1 MRAFPKME
9 LVRQDLAR
17 ANRDLVAIGTS
28 AGGVE
33 ALLSLVRHLPADL
46 PAALLVT
53 IHLSSQHRSALD
65 EILSRAGP
73 FKASFA
79 AAGDVVRKGRIYIA
93 PPGRHLL
100 VEGERLAL
108 GRGPRENN
116 ARPAID
122 PMLRSAALC
131 CGSRTIGVILTG
143 ALGDGA
149 SGLRAVSQAGG
160 ITVVQ
165 DPRDAAFPE
174 MPRTALERLAP
185 DHVAHLA
192 DLPRLLQELVRQ
204 PAGEPAPV
212 PDRIKLEVDIART
225 GHSGM
230 REMDGIGRR
239 STLTCPDCNGVMWE
253 IDEGGIVRYRCHQ
266 GHAYTGEVMALALD
280 ESLRHALGSAV
291 RALEERIAL
300 LQRLRDQEKGY
311 PGQMVANNWA
321 DKANDLEREA
331 QLIRDSMRRIDEI
344 AEQREDMLARSTG

>member
-1 MRAFPKME
+1 ME
-9 LVRQDLAR
+9 LVRQNLAM
-17 ANRDLVAIGTS
+17 ANRDIVAIGTS

-33 ALLSLVRHLPADL
+33 ALLFLVRHLPVDL
-46 PAALLVT
+46 PASILVT

-73 FKASFA
+73 LKATFA
-79 AAGDVVRKGRIYIA
+79 AEGDVLRKGQIYIA
-93 PPGRHLL
+93 PPSRHLL

-116 ARPAID
+116 ARPAVD
-122 PMLRSAALC
+122 PMMRSTALC

-149 SGLRAVSQAGG
+149 SGLWAVSQAGG
-160 ITVVQ
+160 MTVVQ
-165 DPRDAAFPE
+165 DPRDAAFPG
-174 MPRTALERLAP
+174 MPRSALERLAP
-185 DHVAHLA
+185 DHVTHLA
-192 DLPRLLQELVRQ
+192 DMPRLLQDLVRQ
-204 PAGEPAPV
+204 PAGEPTPV

-253 IDEGGIVRYRCHQ
+253 IDEGEIVRYRCHQ
-266 GHAYTGEVMALALD
+266 GHAYTGEVMAVALD
-280 ESLRHALGSAV
+280 ESLRHALGSGL

-300 LQRLRDQEKGY
+300 LKKLRNEARGY
-311 PGQMVANNWA
+311 SSSLVADNWR

-344 AEQREDMLARSTG
+344 AERREDSLAEASG